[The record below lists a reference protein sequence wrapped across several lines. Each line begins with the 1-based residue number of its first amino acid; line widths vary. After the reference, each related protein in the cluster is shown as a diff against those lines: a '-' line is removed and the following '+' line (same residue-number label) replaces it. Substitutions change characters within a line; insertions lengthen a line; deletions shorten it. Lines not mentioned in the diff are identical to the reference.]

1 MLVWVF
7 QVHVLCDDMIPAS
20 MATLGGGFGFLALI
34 QIISN
39 YNVFINLRYEV
50 LVVDIHDIEIGKLLW
65 LTFSH
70 M

>member
-1 MLVWVF
+1 
-7 QVHVLCDDMIPAS
+7 

-39 YNVFINLRYEV
+39 YNVFTNLRYEV